1 MFCGDIPESD
11 RDKNILKD
19 VLDSHNGRC
28 SECDQSFY
36 YYNDFTGV
44 PFCKI
49 YWNQTSGNLWSTNV
63 LQPFDEHDHSSLP
76 DGYRLSENLQDYEF
90 IYCSAAHHCL
100 STDAIDDKCDFVRF
114 NRDFLD
120 FTSVMFLLFVTA
132 LITATIKEDIVFAK
146 RQIMYL
152 TQVAP
157 NGILKHFLASI
168 LVSRRFGLP
177 FMIAQ
182 ATIVLMVSQPLK
194 PTTILLNALSI
205 AFILESDDFIGKFW
219 IDKEREE
226 DITKAYQ
233 ESYKP
238 GLISSKEEMRGR
250 FFDYGIPILCGLMI
264 LSGIF
269 YVENII
275 APIGEY
281 WKNFFVPSLS
291 NRWELID
298 YICYDISVG
307 IFGFAIIGA
316 IFVVLLNL
324 IFILAWQ
331 EKTRAFQCTRLFSGV
346 VFAFLMCFLQFA
358 VQSLFESSLWTDF
371 GKTMWWLC
379 LGLFISYLILV
390 GLLILF
396 NIRFT
401 DEEVASNEKY
411 DDSEQVSA

>member
-44 PFCKI
+44 PFCKF

-100 STDAIDDKCDFVRF
+100 STDAIENKCDFIRF

-132 LITATIKEDIVFAK
+132 LITATIKEDIIFAK

-157 NGILKHFLASI
+157 NDIFKHILASI
-168 LVSRRFGLP
+168 LVARRFGLP

-182 ATIVLMVSQPLK
+182 ATIVLMLSEPLK

-226 DITKAYQ
+226 EVVKLYQ
-233 ESYKP
+233 KSYKP
-238 GLISSKEEMRGR
+238 VQISRKEEMRGR
-250 FFDYGIPILCGLMI
+250 IFDFGIPILCGLMI

-269 YVENII
+269 YVENMI
-275 APIGEY
+275 ARLGEY
-281 WKNFFVPSLS
+281 GNSVLVPSYGL
-291 NRWELID
+291 D
-298 YICYDISVG
+298 YEDYDCYDVSLG

-331 EKTRAFQCTRLFSGV
+331 EKTRALQCTRLFSGV

-390 GLLILF
+390 GLLIWF

-401 DEEVASNEKY
+401 DEEVAPNEKY